1 MLQGHML
8 SELQDKD
15 VDPSV
20 VVMRRGVDVL
30 QVSVFQTCPAEL
42 TQHRTTLAIQHRM
55 ASEQRFS

>member
-30 QVSVFQTCPAEL
+30 
-42 TQHRTTLAIQHRM
+42 
-55 ASEQRFS
+55 